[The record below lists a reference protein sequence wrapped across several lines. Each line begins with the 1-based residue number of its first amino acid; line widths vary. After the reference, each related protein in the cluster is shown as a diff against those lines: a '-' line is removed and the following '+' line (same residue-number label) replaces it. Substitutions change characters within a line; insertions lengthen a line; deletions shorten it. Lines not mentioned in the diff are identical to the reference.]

1 MNLFSD
7 LATTL
12 RRALARTVAAVA
24 GLCVVIL
31 LSDHGLCLDPEHGLP
46 LLAAMGTVG
55 CVGQL
60 LAFLSRLRLGPG
72 GAPAVSR
79 PLSGPALAP
88 ERAKRGEDWPLLVAL
103 LFGRI
108 TVLLSGLGGWVKA
121 RQPAPL

>member
-1 MNLFSD
+1 MDLLSD
-7 LATTL
+7 LAGTL
-12 RRALARTVAAVA
+12 RRALSRTVAAVA
-24 GLCVVIL
+24 SLCVVVL

-72 GAPAVSR
+72 GAPCAPG
-79 PLSGPALAP
+79 PLADPELAP
-88 ERAKRGEDWPLLVAL
+88 ERTERGEDWPLLVAL

-108 TVLLSGLGGWVKA
+108 TVLLSGLGGWVEA
-121 RQPAPL
+121 RQPATP